1 MKFLKVTLKRT
12 VFSIIL
18 LLWVAVG
25 MIEADPADDFSFT
38 LRSPQSATYL
48 IMSEA
53 NVVEVF
59 SDRLHLFPQYQIP
72 KLAQHLLNL
81 CHEYQFDPAFILSLI
96 EVESAFKS
104 KAVSSAGA
112 VGLMQMMPSTAQIL
126 GQTLKE
132 ASQRDQS
139 YSRFSKVSHSIWK
152 GAERHQIIA
161 LLKDPFVNLELGVAY
176 LAWLRDRYSGRSPF
190 YLVAAYNIGPSKT
203 DELLSRKQFKPVN
216 TKRYYEAI
224 RRTLPQMRYYRR
236 SFLRERNV

>member
-1 MKFLKVTLKRT
+1 MKFMKVTLKHT
-12 VFSIIL
+12 VFSILL
-18 LLWVAVG
+18 LLWIAVG
-25 MIEADPADDFSFT
+25 VIEADPADDFSLT
-38 LRSPQSATYL
+38 LRSPQAASYS

-53 NVVEVF
+53 NVVDVF
-59 SDRLHLFPQYQIP
+59 NDRLHLLPQSQIP
-72 KLAQHLLNL
+72 KLAEHLLHL
-81 CHEYQFDPAFILSLI
+81 CREYQFDPAFILSLI
-96 EVESAFKS
+96 EVESGFKS

-112 VGLMQMMPSTAQIL
+112 VGLMQMMPSTAQLL

-139 YSRFSKVSHSIWK
+139 YSRFSKVSHSLWK
-152 GAERHQIIA
+152 EAERHQIVT

-176 LAWLRDRYSGRSPF
+176 LAWLRDRYTGRSPF
-190 YLVAAYNIGPSKT
+190 FLVAAYNIGPSKT
-203 DELLSRKQFKPVN
+203 DELLSRKRFKPVN